1 MMAMLWVS
9 NLSDFPLADMSTFL
23 PPIHQ
28 LDLWAYLALSAIV
41 MVEGPAATIIGAIAA
56 SMGYMHPLMV
66 FVFAAVGNLTGDA
79 CWYLLG
85 YLGKIEWLRRWS
97 KRLGLNDDILLEL
110 EQTLHKNVLKIIF
123 IAKLTMGFMIP
134 ILIATG
140 LARIPLKRWF
150 GVLVSAE
157 CLWTGSLVLLGFY
170 FGKYIQTMRVG
181 LQVLAVVG
189 FIIFAYLAYRWLV
202 SHRPNLISET
212 K

>member
-1 MMAMLWVS
+1 MTAILWAS
-9 NLSDFPLADMSTFL
+9 NLSDFSIADMASFL

-28 LDLWAYLALSAIV
+28 LGFWAYLALSAIV
-41 MVEGPAATIIGAIAA
+41 MVEGPAATIIGAMAA
-56 SMGYMHPLMV
+56 SMGYMHPL
-66 FVFAAVGNLTGDA
+66 FVFLFAALGNLTGDI

-85 YLGKIEWLRRWS
+85 YLGKLEWLQRWG
-97 KRLGLNDDILLEL
+97 RHIGLNDSIFLEL
-110 EQTLHKNVLKIIF
+110 ERTIHKNVLKIIF

-150 GVLVSAE
+150 AVLASAE
-157 CLWTGSLVLLGFY
+157 CLWTGSLVLMGFY

-181 LQVLAVVG
+181 LQVLAILG
-189 FIIFAYLAYRWLV
+189 FIVFAFLAYRWLV
-202 SHRPNLISET
+202 SHRPNPLSES